1 MRSWLPA
8 LALFASCATS
18 QTATRQSVG
27 SAPPA
32 TALRRLRGQLDA
44 RIAAQS
50 GADVAVWFLDL
61 AHGDS
66 LALNGGLSFHA
77 ASTMK
82 VPVMIEL
89 FRRAD
94 SGELSLD
101 RELVV
106 HNQFASIVDGSPFS
120 LDAHDDSDSSIYGRI
135 GQRMTLRELN
145 ERMITR
151 SSNLAT
157 NILIG
162 LLDPKRVNT
171 TARALG
177 AADIS
182 VLRGVEDN
190 KAFARGLSNTTTARD
205 LGMLLV
211 SIERGTAAS
220 RSSCD
225 AMRQVLL
232 RQEFS
237 GEIPAGLPPGTPV
250 AHKTGWITGT
260 MHDAAIVYPR
270 SRAPYVLV
278 VLTRKIPLERD
289 AQRLIADVSRTVY
302 EFTSRDRGAP

>member
-1 MRSWLPA
+1 MRSWIPA

-18 QTATRQSVG
+18 QTATRQPLG

-32 TALRRLRGQLDA
+32 TRLERLRDQLDT

-94 SGELSLD
+94 SRDLPLD

-106 HNQFASIVDGSPFS
+106 QNQFASIVDGSPFS
-120 LDAHDDSDSSIYGRI
+120 LDAHDDSDSSIYRRI

-157 NILIG
+157 NILIA

-177 AADIS
+177 AADMR

-190 KAFARGLSNTTTARD
+190 KAFARGLNNTTTARD

-220 RSSCD
+220 RPSCD

-260 MHDAAIVYPR
+260 MHDAAIVSPR
-270 SRAPYVLV
+270 SRGPYVLV

-289 AQRLIADVSRTVY
+289 AQRLIADVSRIVY
-302 EFTSRDRGAP
+302 EFNGRDRVAP

>member
-18 QTATRQSVG
+18 QTATRRSVG

-32 TALRRLRGQLDA
+32 TRLERLRDQLDA

-106 HNQFASIVDGSPFS
+106 QNQFASIVDGSPFS
-120 LDAHDDSDSSIYGRI
+120 LDAHDDSDSSLYGRI

-145 ERMITR
+145 QRMITR

-162 LLDPKRVNT
+162 LLDAKRVNT

-177 AADIS
+177 AADMR

-190 KAFARGLSNTTTARD
+190 KAFARGLNNTTTARD

-278 VLTRKIPLERD
+278 VLTGKIPQERD
-289 AQRLIADVSRTVY
+289 AQRLIADVSRLVY